1 MEIRV
6 FDIHKVEEPRGFRLA
21 GELDIAGEAA
31 LTRALAAETGCAG
44 DLTLDLSALTF
55 IDSVGVQA
63 LIKAAEDLQEDG
75 RLILQAPGKIVR
87 KVFELMRLDTVP
99 NVQVT
104 RGEMPEEER
113 T

>member
-1 MEIRV
+1 M

-31 LTRALAAETGCAG
+31 LTKALAAETGRAG

-75 RLILQAPGKIVR
+75 RLILQAPGKTVR

-99 NVQVT
+99 NMAIAREQ
-104 RGEMPEEER
+104 MPEDER